1 MEQESRWPDKHADET
16 FAYLTTI
23 GRTSGKPH
31 RIEIWFAAEDGRVY
45 LLSGGRD
52 RSDWVRNL
60 MANPVVTL
68 ELRDEHRAGV
78 AHVLQP
84 GTPHDNRARALLVEK
99 YQKKDE
105 LREWGRNSLGVVIQ
119 FGRDKPEG

>member
-1 MEQESRWPDKHADET
+1 MSQDPEWPDNHAHDT
-16 FAYLTTI
+16 YAWLTTV
-23 GRTSGKPH
+23 GRASGKPH
-31 RIEIWFAAEDGRVY
+31 RIEIWFAAESGRVY

-68 ELRDEHRAGV
+68 KIRGEERTGV
-78 AHVLQP
+78 AHILEADTASDQ
-84 GTPHDNRARALLVEK
+84 RARALLVQK

-105 LREWGRNSLGVVIQ
+105 LLEWGQNSLGVVIL
-119 FGRDKPEG
+119 FGTSQPAG